1 MSFRQKICFLL
12 FWYTIFAL
20 IKFNLMEFKNEVG
33 YSPKDLFFDVE
44 GRNKLI
50 NGVVKMSRAVKSTLG
65 PNGNT
70 VLIESPYHT
79 QGITV
84 TKDGVTVAKSV
95 DLIDPVEN
103 LAVRMM
109 KEAADK
115 TATSAGD
122 GTTTAIVLTE
132 ALVLGG
138 LKHIKDDMNRTEV
151 LRHLVEISGKVVDRL
166 RRMSKKLSSSMLID
180 VASLSANN
188 DREIGR
194 IIAEVYKDVGKSGI
208 VTVEKS
214 QTSETYAET
223 TMGLKFDRGYL
234 SPLFINDQKKD
245 ECVFEDTMVLV
256 ADIEIS
262 NILQLENVLKPIIT
276 EGKKLLIISPCS
288 TNVVNTL
295 AANVMKGNLKV
306 CAVPPPNFGYKQHE
320 LMQDIALSVGAT
332 YFSEKTGDDL
342 SHLNYGN
349 LGHAAKIIVS
359 RDKTVIIKSDLKID
373 KDAITERVEQL
384 WQAHDQAKKKAD
396 KDFILERIAS
406 LTGGIGVIFV
416 GGQTD
421 IEQKEL
427 YDRVDDAVCAVRSAL
442 EEGVLP
448 GAGKA
453 LAETSAEI
461 VENENN
467 STEHKAA
474 IQIMK
479 DALVAPL
486 VQIISN
492 AGLKASDIYKGE
504 IALGVGYNLK
514 TGEMG
519 NLLSMG
525 VIDPL
530 KVTRSALQNAVS
542 VATTILSTNAIITMA
557 RSYETN

>member
-1 MSFRQKICFLL
+1 
-12 FWYTIFAL
+12 
-20 IKFNLMEFKNEVG
+20 MEFKTDTS
-33 YSPKDLFFDVE
+33 YLPKELFFE
-44 GRNKLI
+44 ESGRKKLI
-50 NGVVKMSRAVKSTLG
+50 NGISKMSRAVKSTLG
-65 PNGNT
+65 PSGNT
-70 VLIESPYHT
+70 VLIESPTHT
-79 QGITV
+79 HGITV
-84 TKDGVTVAKSV
+84 TKDGVTVAKSI

-115 TATSAGD
+115 TATAAGD

-138 LKHIKDDMNRTEV
+138 MKYITDTMNRTAV
-151 LRHLVEISGKVVDRL
+151 LRHLVDISGKVVDKL
-166 RRMSKKLSSSMLID
+166 RRKSKKLSGSMLID

-188 DREIGR
+188 DREIGQ
-194 IIAEVYKDVGKSGI
+194 IISEVYKDVGKTGI

-214 QTSETYAET
+214 QTSDTYAET

-245 ECVFEDTMVLV
+245 ECVFEDTMILV
-256 ADIEIS
+256 ADMEIA

-320 LMQDIALSVGAT
+320 VMQDIALSVGAT

-342 SHLNYGN
+342 SHINYSN
-349 LGHAAKIIVS
+349 LGHAAKVIVGKNS
-359 RDKTVIIKSDLKID
+359 TVILKSDVKSD
-373 KDAITERVEQL
+373 KDAITERVTQL
-384 WQAHDQAKKKAD
+384 WEAHAQAKRKAD

-421 IEQKEL
+421 LEQKEL

-453 LAETSAEI
+453 LAEVSAEVPQIWKNGMPPDEWIAAAYILQEAMLAPMMQI
-461 VENENN
+461 V
-467 STEHKAA
+467 
-474 IQIMK
+474 
-479 DALVAPL
+479 
-486 VQIISN
+486 SN
-492 AGLKASDIYKGE
+492 AGLKVSDVYKGE
-504 IALGVGYNLK
+504 VENGVGYNVK

-519 NLLSMG
+519 NLIGMG

-530 KVTRSALQNAVS
+530 KVTRCALQNAVS
-542 VATTILSTNAIITMA
+542 VATTILSTNAIVTLA
-557 RSYETN
+557 RSYETK